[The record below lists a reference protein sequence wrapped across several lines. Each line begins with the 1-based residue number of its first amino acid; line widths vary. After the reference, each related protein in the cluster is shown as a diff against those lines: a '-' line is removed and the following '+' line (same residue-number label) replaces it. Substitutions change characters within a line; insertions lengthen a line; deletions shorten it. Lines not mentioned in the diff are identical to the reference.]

1 MKLWENFVIIERNF
15 SRCCYEK
22 EKNSHSAKIY
32 NNIDKLILNIWNEG
46 EKKANLSYLRLVI
59 MKFICGKKKNIR
71 DNAWRISILYIQVKS
86 FNIEKFQLE
95 MV

>member
-22 EKNSHSAKIY
+22 EKNSHFAKIY

-46 EKKANLSYLRLVI
+46 GKKSKSKLPEIGNYEI
-59 MKFICGKKKNIR
+59 HMWEKKNIR
-71 DNAWRISILYIQVKS
+71 DNA
-86 FNIEKFQLE
+86 
-95 MV
+95 